1 MPPFCPL
8 KVKPYEQLNSIPLPR
23 LRREAA
29 ATTASAAGSSEGE
42 SFLRP
47 AKSSSSDAI
56 LHRRREPTAGRHLP
70 PPPDDSFEPL
80 HRTNPLL
87 QQRRNSRPSRSPAA
101 STISSA

>member
-29 ATTASAAGSSEGE
+29 ATTGSSEGE
-42 SFLRP
+42 SFLQST
-47 AKSSSSDAI
+47 KSSSSDAI